1 MIVELPLVF
10 IGDVTADRSMDSE
23 VYRAILSANI
33 RPDAAK
39 LSRQH
44 FLV

>member
-23 VYRAILSANI
+23 VYRAILSLLIFDQMVQN
-33 RPDAAK
+33 
-39 LSRQH
+39 
-44 FLV
+44 